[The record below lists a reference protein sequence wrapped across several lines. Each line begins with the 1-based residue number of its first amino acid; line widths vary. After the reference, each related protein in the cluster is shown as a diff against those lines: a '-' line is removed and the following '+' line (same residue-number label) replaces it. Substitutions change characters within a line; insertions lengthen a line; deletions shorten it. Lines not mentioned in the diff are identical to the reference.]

1 MEEEE
6 IEVPVVKE
14 PAKDATKMDTDE
26 TPDAAAPPATG
37 ETDANMQDDKGDI
50 PGAENGVPE
59 SGDKPVQM
67 ETDAKVSSH
76 LAHDVVAYL
85 LSVSSYGILNVI
97 LGINLY
103 PCGK

>member
-6 IEVPVVKE
+6 VEVPVVKE

-26 TPDAAAPPATG
+26 TPGDAAAPPATS
-37 ETDANMQDDKGDI
+37 ETDANMQDAKGDV

-67 ETDAKVSSH
+67 ETDAKVSSCSR
-76 LAHDVVAYL
+76 LANAIVAYVL
-85 LSVSSYGILNVI
+85 FIFSDGILI
-97 LGINLY
+97 EDEFISL
-103 PCGK
+103 C